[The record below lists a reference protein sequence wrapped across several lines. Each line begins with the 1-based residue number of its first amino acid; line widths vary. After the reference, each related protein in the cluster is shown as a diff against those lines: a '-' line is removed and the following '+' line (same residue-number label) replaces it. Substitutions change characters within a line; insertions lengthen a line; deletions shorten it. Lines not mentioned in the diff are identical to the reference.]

1 MNTIKKIVLTGG
13 PCAGKTTALVKIIDH
28 FSGLGYKVFTIPEV
42 PTMFTQAG
50 MNYLTKN
57 EKFFFEGEKATFLTQ
72 IGLED
77 SFTKMAETID
87 KPVIIVCDR
96 GTMDISTYLTEDF
109 WNRIISEQ
117 GYTNTQLRER
127 YDAVL
132 HLVSA
137 ADGAEQFYTT
147 ANNAQRVEK
156 ADEKGLQIARELDKK
171 IVSVWKGHP
180 HLRVINNHEDFN
192 NKLNRVLKEISN
204 VLGIPQP
211 IEEER
216 KYIVKLTGE
225 VPNAIDSDIV
235 QTYLSGEPGSEIR
248 LRRRGFE
255 GGKYVYVH
263 TTKKRV
269 ADNEQVETE
278 RQISANLYE
287 NMLQQADPY
296 RQRIHKHR
304 KSFIWKGHPHLRVIN
319 NHEDFNNKLN
329 RVLKEISNVLGIPQP
344 IEEERKYIVK
354 LTGEVPNAID
364 SDIVQTYLSG
374 EPGSE
379 IRLRRRGFE
388 GGKYV
393 YVHTTKK
400 RVADNEQI
408 ETERQISANLYE
420 NMLQQAD
427 PYRATIR
434 KHRKSFIWKGQYFEL
449 DSFSEPVKD
458 LMILETKGIAKR
470 ESVKFPP
477 FIQVLEDITGNTH
490 YYNYNI
496 ALKR

>member
-1 MNTIKKIVLTGG
+1 MNQIKKIVLTGG
-13 PCAGKTTALVKIIDH
+13 PCAGKTTAMVKVIEH
-28 FSGLGYKVFTIPEV
+28 FSSLGYKVFTIPEV

-50 MNYLTKN
+50 MNYLTSNKD
-57 EKFFFEGEKATFLTQ
+57 FFFEGEKATFQTQ
-72 IGLED
+72 INLED
-77 SFTKMAETID
+77 SFQRMAEALQQ
-87 KPVIIVCDR
+87 PVIIVCDR
-96 GTMDISTYLTEDF
+96 GTMDISTYLTPDF
-109 WNRIISEQ
+109 WNRIISEE
-117 GYTNTQLRER
+117 GYTNSQLRDR

-147 ANNAQRVEK
+147 ANNAQRLEQ
-156 ADEKGLQIARELDKK
+156 ADEEGLKIARELDKK
-171 IVSVWKGHP
+171 IVSAWKGHP

-204 VLGIPQP
+204 VLAIPQP

-235 QTYLSGEPGSEIR
+235 QTYLTGEPGSEIR

-263 TTKKRV
+263 TTKKRIS
-269 ADNEQVETE
+269 DNEQIETE
-278 RQISANLYE
+278 RQINANLYE

-304 KSFIWKGHPHLRVIN
+304 KSFIWKG
-319 NHEDFNNKLN
+319 
-329 RVLKEISNVLGIPQP
+329 
-344 IEEERKYIVK
+344 
-354 LTGEVPNAID
+354 
-364 SDIVQTYLSG
+364 
-374 EPGSE
+374 
-379 IRLRRRGFE
+379 
-388 GGKYV
+388 
-393 YVHTTKK
+393 
-400 RVADNEQI
+400 
-408 ETERQISANLYE
+408 
-420 NMLQQAD
+420 
-427 PYRATIR
+427 
-434 KHRKSFIWKGQYFEL
+434 QYFEL
-449 DSFSEPVKD
+449 DEFLEPVSD
-458 LMILETKGIAKR
+458 LMILETRGISAN

-477 FIQVLEDITGNTH
+477 FIQVLEDITGNSK